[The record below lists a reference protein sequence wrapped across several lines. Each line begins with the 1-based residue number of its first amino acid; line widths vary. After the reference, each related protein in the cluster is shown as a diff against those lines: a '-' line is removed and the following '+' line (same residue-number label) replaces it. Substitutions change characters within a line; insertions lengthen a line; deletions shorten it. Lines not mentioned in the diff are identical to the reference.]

1 MSGFLLSGV
10 GLCSMTLVP
19 YGNKSLIH
27 SMEGGRV
34 CARGVDKYA
43 SLWWRDVRKVC
54 DDESVD
60 RWFQKMREWKISDGH
75 LTRFWEDSWFEE
87 DKLAS
92 TFPRL
97 YNNFLQQGE
106 CIWLMGSWSMEEWE
120 WVFNWGRGWFVWEN
134 QLVDQLMSKLQRCN
148 LMQGERDCW
157 YWSYNNSG
165 SFFVRSAYAA
175 LHDMRFGTEEDDLL
189 SKVWDLEILPKAKF
203 MI

>member
-34 CARGVDKYA
+34 CARWVDKYA

-75 LTRFWEDSWFEE
+75 LTRFWEDS
-87 DKLAS
+87 
-92 TFPRL
+92 
-97 YNNFLQQGE
+97 
-106 CIWLMGSWSMEEWE
+106 
-120 WVFNWGRGWFVWEN
+120 
-134 QLVDQLMSKLQRCN
+134 
-148 LMQGERDCW
+148 
-157 YWSYNNSG
+157 
-165 SFFVRSAYAA
+165 
-175 LHDMRFGTEEDDLL
+175 
-189 SKVWDLEILPKAKF
+189 
-203 MI
+203 